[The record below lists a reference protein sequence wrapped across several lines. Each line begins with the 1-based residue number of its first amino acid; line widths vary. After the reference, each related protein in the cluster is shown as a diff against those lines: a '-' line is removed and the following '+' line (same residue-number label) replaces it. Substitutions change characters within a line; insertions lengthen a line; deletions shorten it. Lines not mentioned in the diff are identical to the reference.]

1 MKLKSFI
8 SALTVVAALLSFS
21 SCQSNTN
28 TYTEI
33 LSEEEIAARYSTTTT
48 TTSET
53 TLPKTITEDGI
64 IYIFDEATQ
73 LYLPEKTDTEQVT
86 EEIVK
91 TEAETREE
99 LIAGIITAFC
109 NKDEEAFNAYS
120 KGSSSQKYN
129 KIYNTWCES
138 LTDCGFDYKSVE
150 VTPSDFECYYSELF
164 FDEKGELLK
173 AIEYVV
179 VCPKYESDFYFAID
193 FDDFDYS
200 NECYKTERIVAH
212 SYKYAST
219 YANIKE
225 YLSSD
230 GVPMSISGA
239 YRKYTLVDVSEY
251 LK

>member
-1 MKLKSFI
+1 MRFKRFI
-8 SALTVVAALLSFS
+8 SAFTVAAALLSFS

-33 LSEEEIAARYSTTTT
+33 LSEEEIVEKYTTEASKATAT
-48 TTSET
+48 EVIET
-53 TLPKTITEDGI
+53 VELITE
-64 IYIFDEATQ
+64 
-73 LYLPEKTDTEQVT
+73 PKTEQVT

-109 NKDEEAFNAYS
+109 NKDEETFNAYA
-120 KGSSSQKYN
+120 KGSSSQKYS

-138 LTDCGFDYKSVE
+138 LTDYGFDYKSAE

-173 AIEYVV
+173 AIEFVV
-179 VCPKYESDFYFAID
+179 VCPKYENDFYLAIA

-200 NECYKTERIVAH
+200 NECYKTERIVSH
-212 SYKYAST
+212 NSKYAST

-230 GVPMSISGA
+230 GAPMSISGA
-239 YRKYTLVDVSEY
+239 YRKYTLVDISEY